1 MAKRQS
7 KNAGNQQAVILNQ
20 TISQSVT
27 AWDSTAFAK
36 LLEEQA
42 QANQTAVKALESSM
56 AVAGANQEQLA
67 EQISQSSMMKDIRD
81 VLMQQLND
89 KKIHEETEKLK
100 KIEERKAQRLQS
112 HIKKQTELTQQNA
125 EATARLNRVRA
136 EESKAIAE
144 LAAGMQ
150 TFKTIGE
157 RFADMKKGF
166 GEKLSVRG
174 MMKAVNVGGIFNK
187 SIAREDFIKQ
197 QKAIDPTKSR
207 AELTENFK
215 GAQSASKNIKR
226 NEAELQEFKKTTGLS
241 DADVAKTAKGKE
253 LLSKREN
260 LASEYSK
267 FDVRSKLSGESSSQG
282 NVEQK
287 TPTAAFASVGEQ
299 QEALAESSR
308 LMGDQTSLLVKIEE
322 NTRGGSSASG
332 AAPAAEGSGGGLLGG
347 LGKGLKSLGTGI
359 GKGLGAILGGIGRG
373 LFQLSA
379 GLVALTPAIP
389 VIGVLTLAAIGLGAA
404 LRLAAPAIE
413 AFAPV
418 LMKIAEV
425 VGTVFVA
432 AIEKIPEIIKSV
444 GDVIMGVIGAISDS
458 IIGIIDAVTG
468 SIERLAQID
477 GGALLQVAGGL
488 LALSGAMVAFG
499 GAQALAGL
507 GSLVGNLLTIGSDS
521 PVEQLIKIGDRGE
534 GIQKAADGMEKLGS
548 AMGAFSKIDKKSMEA
563 INDFPWLKATAFV
576 AAGGSMQVDG
586 AVVTKASKQNADAAA
601 ASSGGGGGNTA
612 VVNAPVT
619 TNNNTSQVIKS
630 PIRNQESSMSRFIGS
645 RYARA

>member
-1 MAKRQS
+1 MAKNKDYQ
-7 KNAGNQQAVILNQ
+7 VH
-20 TISQSVT
+20 VT
-27 AWDSTAFAK
+27 SSDMKA
-36 LLEEQA
+36 LLEA
-42 QANQTAVKALESSM
+42 Q
-56 AVAGANQEQLA
+56 
-67 EQISQSSMMKDIRD
+67 
-81 VLMQQLND
+81 
-89 KKIHEETEKLK
+89 
-100 KIEERKAQRLQS
+100 
-112 HIKKQTELTQQNA
+112 
-125 EATARLNRVRA
+125 
-136 EESKAIAE
+136 
-144 LAAGMQ
+144 
-150 TFKTIGE
+150 
-157 RFADMKKGF
+157 
-166 GEKLSVRG
+166 KLSVGHLSTIQSLMEKTANLKDDEIFKMQQESLSVQKKQLEVLEDSDSDRKQAQVAIQKLMDG
-174 MMKAVNVGGIFNK
+174 MKTFKSPLERMRDGVKNFAGKFSGENIKKNFLESTNIMGINNK
-187 SIAREDFIKQ
+187 GIEKQKFITE
-197 QKAIDPTKSR
+197 QKALGATGDLNKKFEGAYAAKKESSKVEANIQKLRDATGGKFTDEELAKSSKGNE
-207 AELTENFK
+207 ALFAKKAALADEYSQFDK
-215 GAQSASKNIKR
+215 GAQLKAGGK
-226 NEAELQEFKKTTGLS
+226 APMVGPAAQEVS
-241 DADVAKTAKGKE
+241 
-253 LLSKREN
+253 
-260 LASEYSK
+260 
-267 FDVRSKLSGESSSQG
+267 
-282 NVEQK
+282 K
-287 TPTAAFASVGEQ
+287 TPTEAFASAGEQ
-299 QEALAESSR
+299 EEAAIENAR

-322 NTRGGSSASG
+322 NTRGESATSSAQGGS
-332 AAPAAEGSGGGLLGG
+332 EGSGGGLLGG

-359 GKGLGAILGGIGRG
+359 GKGLGAILSGIGRG
-373 LFQLSA
+373 LFTLSA

-444 GDVIMGVIGAISDS
+444 GSVIMGVIGAISDS

-534 GIQKAADGMEKLGS
+534 GIQKAASGMEKLGTAMS
-548 AMGAFSKIDKKSMEA
+548 AFGKIDKKSMEA

-586 AVVTKASKQNADAAA
+586 ASVTQASKQNADAAA
-601 ASSGGGGGNTA
+601 AGSGSGGGGTA
-612 VVNAPVT
+612 VINAPVT
-619 TNNNTSQVIKS
+619 TNNNTSQIIKS

-645 RYARA
+645 RFSRA

>member
-1 MAKRQS
+1 MAKNKDYQ
-7 KNAGNQQAVILNQ
+7 VH
-20 TISQSVT
+20 VT
-27 AWDSTAFAK
+27 SSDMKS
-36 LLEEQA
+36 LLE
-42 QANQTAVKALESSM
+42 
-56 AVAGANQEQLA
+56 
-67 EQISQSSMMKDIRD
+67 
-81 VLMQQLND
+81 
-89 KKIHEETEKLK
+89 
-100 KIEERKAQRLQS
+100 AQRLSVGHLSTIQS
-112 HIKKQTELTQQNA
+112 LMEKTANIKDDERLKLEQESLTVQKKQLTILEDSEADRKKAQEDIKKLMDTMKTFKSPLE
-125 EATARLNRVRA
+125 RVRDGVKGFAGKFSGENIKKNFLESTNVLGVNNKRLEKQKFIKEQTALGA
-136 EESKAIAE
+136 EGDLNKKFEGAYAAKKESSKVESNIQKLRDATGGKFTDEE
-144 LAAGMQ
+144 LAKSSEGNKAL
-150 TFKTIGE
+150 
-157 RFADMKKGF
+157 FAKK
-166 GEKLSVRG
+166 
-174 MMKAVNVGGIFNK
+174 A
-187 SIAREDFIKQ
+187 A
-197 QKAIDPTKSR
+197 
-207 AELTENFK
+207 LTEEYAQFDK
-215 GAQSASKNIKR
+215 GAQLKAGDKASMVSP
-226 NEAELQEFKKTTGLS
+226 AAQE
-241 DADVAKTAKGKE
+241 VAKT
-253 LLSKREN
+253 
-260 LASEYSK
+260 
-267 FDVRSKLSGESSSQG
+267 
-282 NVEQK
+282 
-287 TPTAAFASVGEQ
+287 PTEAFASAGEN
-299 QEALAESSR
+299 QEAAIENAR
-308 LMGDQTSLLVKIEE
+308 LMGDQTSLLQKIEE
-322 NTRGGSSASG
+322 NTRGGDSASG
-332 AAPAAEGSGGGLLGG
+332 AAPAAESGGGGGLLGG
-347 LGKGLKSLGTGI
+347 LGKGLKSLGTGL
-359 GKGLGAILGGIGRG
+359 GKGLGAILSGIGRG
-373 LFQLSA
+373 LFTLSA

-444 GDVIMGVIGAISDS
+444 GDAIMGVIGAISDS
-458 IIGIIDAVTG
+458 IIGIIDAVTS

-477 GGALLQVAGGL
+477 GGALLSVAGGL

-548 AMGAFSKIDKKSMEA
+548 AMGAFGKIDKKTMEA

-601 ASSGGGGGNTA
+601 SSSGGGGGNTA

-630 PIRNQESSMSRFIGS
+630 PIRNQESSMSKFVGS

>member
-1 MAKRQS
+1 MAKRTSNSSVNSSIRQQTKSNEEGLTQLLGVQQQS
-7 KNAGNQQAVILNQ
+7 LGHLSTIQSLIETTASIKDDERLKLEQESLNVQKKQLTVLEDSESDRKKAQEDIQKLMDSIKTFKSPLERVRDGVKGFAGKFSGENIKKNFLESTNVLGINNKRLEKQKFIKEQTALGATGDLNKKFEG
-20 TISQSVT
+20 
-27 AWDSTAFAK
+27 AFAAK
-36 LLEEQA
+36 
-42 QANQTAVKALESSM
+42 KESSK
-56 AVAGANQEQLA
+56 VEANIQKLRDATGGKFTDEELA
-67 EQISQSSMMKDIRD
+67 RSKPETAA
-81 VLMQQLND
+81 LFA
-89 KKIHEETEKLK
+89 KK
-100 KIEERKAQRLQS
+100 AA
-112 HIKKQTELTQQNA
+112 LTQEYAQ
-125 EATARLNRVRA
+125 
-136 EESKAIAE
+136 
-144 LAAGMQ
+144 
-150 TFKTIGE
+150 F
-157 RFADMKKGF
+157 D
-166 GEKLSVRG
+166 
-174 MMKAVNVGGIFNK
+174 
-187 SIAREDFIKQ
+187 
-197 QKAIDPTKSR
+197 
-207 AELTENFK
+207 K
-215 GAQSASKNIKR
+215 GAQLKTGDKASMVSP
-226 NEAELQEFKKTTGLS
+226 AAQE
-241 DADVAKTAKGKE
+241 VAKT
-253 LLSKREN
+253 
-260 LASEYSK
+260 
-267 FDVRSKLSGESSSQG
+267 
-282 NVEQK
+282 
-287 TPTAAFASVGEQ
+287 PTEAFASAGEQ
-299 QEALAESSR
+299 QEAAQENAK
-308 LMGDQTSLLVKIEE
+308 LMGDQTSLLQRIEE
-322 NTRGGSSASG
+322 NTRGGSSAG
-332 AAPAAEGSGGGLLGG
+332 AQGGSEGSGGGLLGG
-347 LGKGLKSLGTGI
+347 LGAGLKSLGTGI

-432 AIEKIPEIIKSV
+432 AIEKIPEIIRSV

-534 GIQKAADGMEKLGS
+534 GIQKAASGMEKLGS
-548 AMGAFSKIDKKSMEA
+548 AMGAFSKIDKKSMQA

-601 ASSGGGGGNTA
+601 ASSGSGGGNTN
-612 VVNAPVT
+612 VVNAPT
-619 TNNNTSQVIKS
+619 TNVTKQTQVIKS
-630 PIRNQESSMSRFIGS
+630 PIRNQESSQSKYLTS
-645 RYARA
+645 RYA

>member
-1 MAKRQS
+1 M
-7 KNAGNQQAVILNQ
+7 AVITASPKNFVRLIELQETANQNLHTIKSLLETSRNVQVASLVENKRIDEDGDRLEKIEQETLDIAKEDLKVQKEQLQ
-20 TISQSVT
+20 TIKEAEAERKKAQEEIQKVMDTMKTFKSPLERIKDTMKNLGGKFSGENIKTKVLESTNVLGINNKRLEKQKFIKEQT
-27 AWDSTAFAK
+27 ALGATGDLNKKFEGAYAAKKESSKVEGDIQKLRTATGGKFTDEELAKSKPENAALFAK
-36 LLEEQA
+36 
-42 QANQTAVKALESSM
+42 KA
-56 AVAGANQEQLA
+56 A
-67 EQISQSSMMKDIRD
+67 
-81 VLMQQLND
+81 
-89 KKIHEETEKLK
+89 
-100 KIEERKAQRLQS
+100 
-112 HIKKQTELTQQNA
+112 
-125 EATARLNRVRA
+125 
-136 EESKAIAE
+136 
-144 LAAGMQ
+144 
-150 TFKTIGE
+150 
-157 RFADMKKGF
+157 
-166 GEKLSVRG
+166 
-174 MMKAVNVGGIFNK
+174 
-187 SIAREDFIKQ
+187 
-197 QKAIDPTKSR
+197 
-207 AELTENFK
+207 LTEEYAQFDK
-215 GAQSASKNIKR
+215 GAQLKAGNNVSMLSPA
-226 NEAELQEFKKTTGLS
+226 AQE
-241 DADVAKTAKGKE
+241 VAKT
-253 LLSKREN
+253 
-260 LASEYSK
+260 
-267 FDVRSKLSGESSSQG
+267 
-282 NVEQK
+282 
-287 TPTAAFASVGEQ
+287 PTEAFASAGEQ
-299 QEALAESSR
+299 QEAAQENAK
-308 LMGDQTSLLVKIEE
+308 LMGDQTSLLQKIEE
-322 NTRGGSSASG
+322 NTRGGDSASG
-332 AAPAAEGSGGGLLGG
+332 AKPAAEGGGGGLLGG

-601 ASSGGGGGNTA
+601 AGSGSGGGNTA

-645 RYARA
+645 RFSRA

>member
-1 MAKRQS
+1 MAVITASPKNFVRLIELQETANQNLHTIKSLLETSRNVQVASLIENKNIDDDGDRQEKIQQESLDLAKEDLKIQKEQLQTIKEAEAERKRAQEDIQKVMDTMKTFKSPLERIKDTMKNLGGKFSGENIKKKFLESTNVLGVNDKRLEKQKFIKEQTALGATGDLNKKFEGAYAAKKESS
-7 KNAGNQQAVILNQ
+7 KNEEKIQKLRDATGGKFTDEELAKSSEGNKAL
-20 TISQSVT
+20 
-27 AWDSTAFAK
+27 FAK
-36 LLEEQA
+36 
-42 QANQTAVKALESSM
+42 KA
-56 AVAGANQEQLA
+56 ALA
-67 EQISQSSMMKDIRD
+67 E
-81 VLMQQLND
+81 
-89 KKIHEETEKLK
+89 EY
-100 KIEERKAQRLQS
+100 AQ
-112 HIKKQTELTQQNA
+112 
-125 EATARLNRVRA
+125 
-136 EESKAIAE
+136 
-144 LAAGMQ
+144 
-150 TFKTIGE
+150 F
-157 RFADMKKGF
+157 D
-166 GEKLSVRG
+166 
-174 MMKAVNVGGIFNK
+174 
-187 SIAREDFIKQ
+187 
-197 QKAIDPTKSR
+197 
-207 AELTENFK
+207 K
-215 GAQSASKNIKR
+215 GAQLKAGDKASMVSP
-226 NEAELQEFKKTTGLS
+226 AAQE
-241 DADVAKTAKGKE
+241 VAKT
-253 LLSKREN
+253 
-260 LASEYSK
+260 
-267 FDVRSKLSGESSSQG
+267 
-282 NVEQK
+282 
-287 TPTAAFASVGEQ
+287 PTEAFASAGEQ
-299 QEALAESSR
+299 QEAAQENAK

-322 NTRGGSSASG
+322 NTRGEDSAGG
-332 AAPAAEGSGGGLLGG
+332 AKPAAEGGGGGGLLGG

-359 GKGLGAILGGIGRG
+359 GKGLGAILSGIGRG
-373 LFQLSA
+373 LFTLSA

-534 GIQKAADGMEKLGS
+534 GIQKAADGMEKLGT
-548 AMGAFSKIDKKSMEA
+548 AMGAFGKIDKKTMEA

-601 ASSGGGGGNTA
+601 EKTGSGSGNTA

-645 RYARA
+645 RFSRA